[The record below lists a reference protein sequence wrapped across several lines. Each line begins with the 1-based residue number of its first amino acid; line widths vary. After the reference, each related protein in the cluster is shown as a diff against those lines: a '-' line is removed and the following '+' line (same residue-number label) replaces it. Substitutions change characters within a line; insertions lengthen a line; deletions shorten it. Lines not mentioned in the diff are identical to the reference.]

1 MSEENTQFYGRFDDD
16 SPNTNRNKPFVEQSD
31 SAGYSIAKVFGY
43 MAIFILV
50 TALITIGLGVGLN
63 YWLLSATTEEELV
76 QLAETIVVLL
86 IVAGVGL
93 LVTTIVSQVVFLKG
107 KHSVV
112 VPAIIYAAL
121 MGIVI
126 GLVAALI
133 NDWAILGVTF
143 GITAGVFGIMALIGL
158 LSKGRLTALGLI
170 GMGLMFGAMFISL
183 FMIIIMIFFPS
194 LYEWYYWIV
203 SFMMFAA
210 VMFMTIYDISHIKAL
225 AANGALNKNLSM
237 YLAFNLYVDFI
248 YLFMRILMIVIR
260 IFGRSR
266 S

>member
-1 MSEENTQFYGRFDDD
+1 MSEDTQFYGRFDD
-16 SPNTNRNKPFVEQSD
+16 SSNTNPKPFASQSD

-50 TALITIGLGVGLN
+50 TALITVGLGVGLN
-63 YWLLSATTEEELV
+63 LWAASASSEEEV
-76 QLAETIVVLL
+76 LAIAQTIIVLL
-86 IVAGVGL
+86 IVAAVGL
-93 LVTTIVSQVVFLKG
+93 LVTTIVCQVVFLKG

-112 VPAIIYAAL
+112 VPAVIYAAL

-126 GLVAALI
+126 GLIAALI
-133 NDWAILGVTF
+133 NDWAILGITF
-143 GITAGVFGIMALIGL
+143 AITAGVFGIMALIGL
-158 LSKGRLTALGLI
+158 LSKGRLTGLAII

-194 LYEWYYWIV
+194 IYAWYYWIV

-248 YLFMRILMIVIR
+248 YLFMRILLIVIR
-260 IFGRSR
+260 IFGRAR

>member
-16 SPNTNRNKPFVEQSD
+16 PSNTRKPYAAQSD

-50 TALITIGLGVGLN
+50 TAVITIGLGLGLN
-63 YWLLSATTEEELV
+63 YWIMSATTDEEYANIG
-76 QLAETIVVLL
+76 QTIIILL
-86 IVAGVGL
+86 IVSGIGL

-112 VPAIIYAAL
+112 VPAVIYAAL
-121 MGIVI
+121 MGIVL

-133 NDWAILGVTF
+133 NNWAILGITF
-143 GITAGVFGIMALIGL
+143 AITAGVFGIMALIGL

-170 GMGLMFGAMFISL
+170 GFGLMFGAMFISL
-183 FMIIIMIFFPS
+183 FMVIIMIFFPA

-210 VMFMTIYDISHIKAL
+210 VMFMTIFDISHIKQL
-225 AANGALNKNLSM
+225 AANGALNNNLSM

-248 YLFMRILMIVIR
+248 YLFMRILLIVIR
-260 IFGRSR
+260 IFGRR
-266 S
+266 N